1 MRAIDADRLK
11 FVISCALDVY
21 EQTNDASSI
30 AEMNA
35 IVKLFFEFID
45 EAPTVDIDRCT
56 AYAKDYNAISVAYQ
70 KGREDALKE
79 IEK

>member
-11 FVISCALDVY
+11 YVISCAMDIY
-21 EQTNDASSI
+21 KQTSDASDV

-35 IVKLFFEFID
+35 IVKLFFEFMDGAPSLSTRAALD
-45 EAPTVDIDRCT
+45 E
-56 AYAKDYNAISVAYQ
+56 AYQ

-79 IEK
+79 SACK